1 MKQSTFHVA
10 IIMDGNGR
18 WATERGQPRTLG
30 HRAGADAVRRTI
42 ESAPSAGIDLLTLY
56 AFSSANWNRPKPEVE
71 ALMSLFHRF
80 LAAETARC
88 VEAGVRLNV
97 IGRRDRFGPAL
108 LDLIESAEEATRGG
122 ETLRLRLA
130 IDYSSRDAFEN
141 VLADFGPSFRERLS
155 AVIHADTTIEDV
167 DLLIRTGREKRL
179 SDFLLF
185 EAAYAELHFSDRLW
199 PDFTGEDLR
208 LAVDEYRHRDRRF
221 GTIGR
226 EPLSC
231 TT

>member
-1 MKQSTFHVA
+1 MTQSTFHVA

-18 WATERGQPRTLG
+18 WATERGLPRTLG
-30 HRAGADAVRRTI
+30 HRAGAEAVRRTI
-42 ESAPSAGIDLLTLY
+42 EEAPSAGIDLLTLY
-56 AFSSANWNRPKPEVE
+56 AFSSANWNRPKAEVE

-108 LDLIESAEEATRGG
+108 LDLIESAEASTRGG

-130 IDYSSRDAFEN
+130 IDYSSRDAFES
-141 VLADFGPSFRERLS
+141 LLGDSGAGFRERLS
-155 AVIHADTTIEDV
+155 AAIHADTTIEDV

-199 PDFTGEDLR
+199 PDFTADDLQ
-208 LAVDEYRHRDRRF
+208 LAVDEYHHRHRRF
-221 GTIGR
+221 GTIAT